1 MISTQEKLVKLVI
14 KKRYS
19 CNRHKVLPYVGVTLG
34 QLSTD
39 RKEAAIS
46 FLVMGTDFAVLTYFK
61 TKSYKEIKV
70 YLSIFSC
77 SMSRVEN
84 LELIQNLAT

>member
-19 CNRHKVLPYVGVTLG
+19 CNRHKVLPGVTLG

-46 FLVMGTDFAVLTYFK
+46 FLVMGTDFVVLTYFK

-70 YLSIFSC
+70 CLSIFSC
-77 SMSRVEN
+77 SMSRIEN

>member
-19 CNRHKVLPYVGVTLG
+19 CNRHKVLPGVTLG

-46 FLVMGTDFAVLTYFK
+46 FLVMHRFCGSNFK
-61 TKSYKEIKV
+61 TKSYKETKV